1 MKPASGERDERPRT
15 QTLPAA
21 ARVRSRR
28 DFLAIQRVGRRLV
41 AGRFLIVYD
50 DRHTGGAQLGI
61 TVTRKIGNAVVR
73 NRLKRSVREVFRRS
87 RRRLGVRLV
96 VIAREGAGALSAQEV
111 ARDLSPAL
119 LKIAGPDAGDPA
131 DPSREV
137 PREVR

>member
-1 MKPASGERDERPRT
+1 LKPAPGERNEPPRT
-15 QTLPAA
+15 QTLPTA

-50 DRHTGGAQLGI
+50 DRHSGGAQLGI

-87 RRRLGVRLV
+87 RHRFGHGVRLV

-119 LKIAGPDAGDPA
+119 LKIGGPDAGEPA
-131 DPSREV
+131 AP